1 MNTQLINK
9 KDILKLSVAEIDTLI
24 AQLEEAAHSL
34 LFFQDDKKKF
44 FNLRNMIGYLIDVR
58 CKKAGIVIPKHLR

>member
-24 AQLEEAAHSL
+24 EQLEEGCQSL
-34 LFFQDDKKKF
+34 LLFQDDKKKVY
-44 FNLRNMIGYLIDVR
+44 NLSSIIGYLIDVR
-58 CKKAGIVIPKHLR
+58 CNKLGIKL